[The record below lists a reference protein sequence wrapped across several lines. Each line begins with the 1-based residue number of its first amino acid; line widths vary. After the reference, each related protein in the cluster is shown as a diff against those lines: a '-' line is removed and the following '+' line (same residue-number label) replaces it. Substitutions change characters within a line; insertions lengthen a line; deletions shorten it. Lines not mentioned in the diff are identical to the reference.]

1 MQYWL
6 TYTLIGQYLRSRPD
20 MRYFGMVLSYTGYR
34 VYYSSG
40 ETGTN
45 SLIHGKG
52 KPTHTC
58 SVGADDLY
66 CID

>member
-1 MQYWL
+1 M
-6 TYTLIGQYLRSRPD
+6 PD
-20 MRYFGMVLSYTGYR
+20 MRYFGIVLSYTGYR

-45 SLIHGKG
+45 SLIYGKG
-52 KPTHTC
+52 KPTHSC